1 MKKWL
6 KRTALAAGILIA
18 IVAVLVAGLGFW
30 LHARLLASLP
40 ILDGERRV
48 EGLIAPVQIERDDLG
63 VPTIRAANR
72 LDLARATGWLHAQER
87 FTQMDLM
94 RRQAAGELAELIGG
108 AVLAVDRRNRVHRF
122 RWRARQFLDAG
133 DRESR
138 ALLEAYAEGVNSGLA
153 ALRATPPEYL
163 AFRIEPAPWRA
174 EDTLLVSL
182 SMYLLLQG
190 DNGRRESSLGL
201 MHDNLPPELF
211 EFLVPAGTE
220 WDAPLQGGPLVAPP
234 VPDAGVVDLR
244 ALGERALP
252 SAGPRADDRDE
263 GILPGSN
270 NWAVAGS
277 HTADGGALVANDMH
291 LPLGLPNIWY
301 RASFVWNDE
310 GGDGAANRITGAT
323 LAGTP
328 AMIVGSNGHVAWGFT
343 NAYADTH
350 DLAVLETDPNN
361 ENRYLTPDGYREF
374 ERHEEIIHVKGG
386 EPERME
392 VLSTI
397 WGPVID
403 EDAMGRRRALRW
415 VAHDAEAV
423 NLNLVRLEEARD
435 LDEAIAIAQRSGI
448 PVQNFVV
455 ADQAGRIAWTLSGM
469 LPRRVGHD
477 GTLPSSWADGRRGWD
492 GLLEPAEYPAVID
505 PPSGRV
511 WSANNRIVDEA
522 MLPVVGLHGYVSG
535 ARARQIRDRL
545 LDLEAAT
552 PADMLAIQLDDRA
565 LFMAR
570 WRELLLA
577 TLTPEAVASD
587 PRREELRRLVQ
598 ESWSGRAAPELAAYR
613 LVRAFR
619 TFLADRVFN
628 AIVAPWLPEQV
639 EFDYTAAVTLWEGP
653 LWMLISERPPH
664 LLDPDLDSWS
674 DQLLA
679 AADAVLDYYDENYDT
694 DLVERTWG
702 ERNTVRIEHPLSRAV
717 PLLSGWLDI
726 EPLALPGD
734 FKMPR
739 VQSPRF
745 GASER
750 FAVTPGRE
758 EQGYFHMPGGQSG
771 HPLSPYYRAGH
782 QAWVNGE
789 PTPFLPGP
797 AVHRLTLSP

>member
-6 KRTALAAGILIA
+6 RRIALVAGILVA
-18 IVAVLVAGLGFW
+18 IVALLLAGFGLW

-40 ILDGERRV
+40 VLDGERSV
-48 EGLIAPVQIERDDLG
+48 EGLFAPVRIERDELG

-108 AVLAVDRRNRVHRF
+108 AVLAVDRRNRIHRF
-122 RWRARQFLDAG
+122 RWRARQVLEAG
-133 DRESR
+133 DPDLL
-138 ALLEAYAEGVNSGLA
+138 ALLEAYADGVNSGLG
-153 ALRATPPEYL
+153 ALRAAPPEYL
-163 AFRIEPAPWRA
+163 AFRVKPAPWRA
-174 EDTLLVSL
+174 EDTLLANL
-182 SMYLLLQG
+182 GMFLLLQG
-190 DNGRRESSLGL
+190 NNGGRESALGL
-201 MHDNLPPELF
+201 MHDSMPPELF

-220 WDAPLQGGPLVAPP
+220 WDAPLQGGPLATPPIPGAEVA
-234 VPDAGVVDLR
+234 DLR
-244 ALGERALP
+244 VLGERAPP
-252 SAGPRADDRDE
+252 SPAPDVDDWDK
-263 GILPGSN
+263 GKMPGSN

-301 RASFVWNDE
+301 RASFVWSD
-310 GGDGAANRITGAT
+310 GGSSGEPLQITGAT
-323 LAGTP
+323 LPGTP

-343 NAYADTH
+343 NAYADPH
-350 DLAVLETDPNN
+350 DLVVLEIDPDD
-361 ENRYLTPDGYREF
+361 ENRYLTPEGYREL
-374 ERHEEIIHVKGG
+374 ERHEEIIHVKGE
-386 EPERME
+386 EPERLE

-403 EDAMGRRRALRW
+403 EDYLGRRRALRW
-415 VAHDAEAV
+415 VAHDVEAV
-423 NLNLVRLEEARD
+423 DLSLVRLEEARD
-435 LDEAIAIAQRSGI
+435 LDEAIAVARNAGI

-455 ADQAGRIAWTLSGM
+455 ADREGRIGWTLSGR

-477 GTLPSSWADGRRGWD
+477 GMLPSTWADGRRGWD
-492 GLLEPAEYPAVID
+492 GLVDPADYPAVID
-505 PPSGRV
+505 PPWGRV
-511 WSANNRIVDEA
+511 WSANNRIVGQA
-522 MLPVVGLHGYVSG
+522 MLPVVGMRGYVSG

-545 LDLEAAT
+545 LELEAAT

-565 LFMAR
+565 LFMER

-577 TLTPEAVASD
+577 TLTPAAVAGD
-587 PRREELRRLVQ
+587 PRRTELRRLVQ
-598 ESWSGRAAPELAAYR
+598 ETWSGSATPESAAYR

-619 TFLADRVFN
+619 TFLADQVFD
-628 AIVAPWLPEQV
+628 AIVSPWFPKQV

-653 LWMLISERPPH
+653 LWKLISQRPPH
-664 LLDPDLDSWS
+664 LLDPDLESWD

-679 AADAVLDYYDENYDT
+679 AADAVLDYYDENFTT
-694 DLVERTWG
+694 DLSERTWG
-702 ERNTVRIEHPLSRAV
+702 ERNTLRVEHPLSRAV
-717 PLLSGWLDI
+717 PLLSRWLDT
-726 EPLALPGD
+726 EPIALPGD

-739 VQSPRF
+739 VQRPRF

-750 FAVTPGRE
+750 FAVSPGRE

-789 PTPFLPGP
+789 PLPFLPGP
-797 AVHRLTLSP
+797 AVHHLTLNP